1 MSVVH
6 EPPPHAA
13 GARRHRRPRELRDV
27 GREPDPRFSFA
38 NERTFLAW
46 NRTGLALVG
55 GGLVVHQFVTAGP
68 AVLRTLLAA
77 LLIVLGC
84 AVAGAAYG
92 HWRRSEVALRLGE
105 PLPHSML
112 LGLLST
118 GVAVVGLVTALLV
131 VLGHSA

>member
-1 MSVVH
+1 MSMLH
-6 EPPPHAA
+6 ESSRPAA
-13 GARRHRRPRELRDV
+13 RVGRHRRPRELRET

-46 NRTGLALVG
+46 NRTALALVG

-84 AVAGAAYG
+84 TVAGAAYG

-105 PLPHSML
+105 PLPHSVL
-112 LGLLST
+112 LRLLAS
-118 GVAVVGLVTALLV
+118 GVAVIGFVTALLV
-131 VLGHSA
+131 VLGSSA